1 MWYCGEQAMY
11 ILVLISLK
19 WNEKCKRKTPD
30 KNMTKSDVKIS
41 QGTAAVADKN
51 MEKIKI
57 EMSKCT
63 DK

>member
-1 MWYCGEQAMY
+1 
-11 ILVLISLK
+11 
-19 WNEKCKRKTPD
+19 
-30 KNMTKSDVKIS
+30 MTKSDVKIS